1 MTKGQQRLQKY
12 HQQSFAVIH
21 TLNNR
26 FKTYGFEQIDVP
38 THESYDL
45 YTTIQG
51 TVQRTDMVKTI
62 DPSGEVLVLRPD
74 VTIPI
79 MKQVAEKRYR
89 ESTAL
94 RYFYTL
100 KVFRHSFGQG
110 QQKERTQIGVEL
122 LGNDSIEADAELITL
137 AIHSLRDLK
146 IEDFKIELGHALFLK
161 ALLEQLQ
168 LAEELYK
175 ELKQLLHSKNL
186 IELTPFLNKYVSDE
200 SLKVSIQQI
209 PLLYG
214 RPEEVFKRTQSLVLT
229 EQMKASLQYLQKL
242 YDILIDY
249 GVHEHI
255 VIDLG
260 LVNHMN
266 YYSGIVFQGFIQTV
280 GKTVLMGGRYDDLA
294 KQFQTN
300 LPAIGFALDLETL
313 LLGLPKAQIISRRKN
328 ISITYTCKRR
338 REAFAFAK
346 RLRERHYEVIT
357 TATKDEIFSI
367 QIHFNKINILVITEK
382 ETITFQSTK
391 EVYNWLHLRRKT
403 IDSHNPC
410 TC

>member
-1 MTKGQQRLQKY
+1 
-12 HQQSFAVIH
+12 
-21 TLNNR
+21 
-26 FKTYGFEQIDVP
+26 
-38 THESYDL
+38 
-45 YTTIQG
+45 
-51 TVQRTDMVKTI
+51 MVKTI

-74 VTIPI
+74 ATIPI

-89 ESTAL
+89 ESMAL

-122 LGNDSIEADAELITL
+122 LGNDSIEADAELIAL

-146 IEDFKIELGHALFLK
+146 IKNFKIELGHSLFLK

-168 LAEELYK
+168 LAEEPYK

-200 SLKVSIQQI
+200 SLKASVQQI

-214 RPEEVFKRTQSLVLT
+214 RPEEVFKRSQTLALT
-229 EQMKASLQYLQKL
+229 EQMKSSLQYLQSL
-242 YDILIDY
+242 YEILIDY

-260 LVNHMN
+260 LINHMN

-294 KQFQTN
+294 KRFKTN
-300 LPAIGFALDLETL
+300 IPATGFALDLETL
-313 LLGLPKAQIISRRKN
+313 LLG
-328 ISITYTCKRR
+328 
-338 REAFAFAK
+338 
-346 RLRERHYEVIT
+346 
-357 TATKDEIFSI
+357 
-367 QIHFNKINILVITEK
+367 
-382 ETITFQSTK
+382 
-391 EVYNWLHLRRKT
+391 
-403 IDSHNPC
+403 
-410 TC
+410 